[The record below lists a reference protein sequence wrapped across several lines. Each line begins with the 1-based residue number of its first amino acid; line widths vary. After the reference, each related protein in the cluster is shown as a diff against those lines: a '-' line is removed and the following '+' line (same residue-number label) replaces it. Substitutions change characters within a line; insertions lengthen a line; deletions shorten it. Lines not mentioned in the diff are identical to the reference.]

1 MKKIL
6 EIIAKVLLVL
16 VMLYLILYSNI
27 EILCEFE
34 RFMWPTNLRS
44 TGLTDFILFVVNKS
58 ILCSACWAVIAAS
71 IKTSKTAAIVY
82 LLCILAYLVML
93 VIDAN
98 IMTIAFCITI
108 VVIQGVFIP
117 ITYLFDLKVK
127 KRGSV
132 GE

>member
-6 EIIAKVLLVL
+6 KMVAKILLVL
-16 VMLYLILYSNI
+16 IMIYLILYSNI

-58 ILCSACWAVIAAS
+58 ILCGACWVVIAGCF
-71 IKTSKTAAIVY
+71 KTSKTAAIVY

-93 VIDAN
+93 MIDAN
-98 IMTIAFCITI
+98 IMTIVFCMTI
-108 VVIQGVFIP
+108 VIIQGIFIP
-117 ITYLFDLKVK
+117 LTYLFNLKVK

-132 GE
+132 GK